1 MAAAEGSLFVADRR
15 LRRRKVVNWA
25 IEALATLASLLAVAV
40 LTIVVISVV
49 RRGASAL
56 DLDFFTKTQGLF
68 GESGGLANA
77 VVGSVVLVA
86 LATAMALPVGILIAI
101 YVSELAPPKIAS
113 VVRLALDVT
122 NGVPTIVIGIF
133 VFSLVVATHGQS
145 GLAGAF
151 ALAIIALPLI
161 SRSTEEVLRLVPPSL
176 REAGLA
182 LGASR
187 WRTVLGIILPTSLG
201 GILTGT
207 TLAVARTAG
216 ETAPLLFTS
225 SLTAQAVTWDPRQP
239 LQSLPLSIFQL
250 SDSPDPAD
258 HARAWA
264 AGIVLLGFVL
274 VTSLAARAVLA
285 RTRRSLQR

>member
-1 MAAAEGSLFVADRR
+1 MDSRATQLFTTDRR
-15 LRRRKVVNWA
+15 LRRRKIVNRLM
-25 IEALATLASLLAVAV
+25 EALASLASLLAVAV
-40 LTIVVISVV
+40 LAIVVISVV
-49 RRGASAL
+49 KRGAGAL
-56 DLDFFTKTQGLF
+56 NVDFFTKTQGLF

-77 VVGSVVLVA
+77 VVGSIVLVA
-86 LATAMALPVGILIAI
+86 LATAFALPVGILIAI
-101 YVSELAPPKIAS
+101 YVSELAPPRVAN

-133 VFSLVVATHGQS
+133 VFSVLVVSQGQS
-145 GLAGAF
+145 GLAGAA
-151 ALAIIALPLI
+151 ALGIIALPLI
-161 SRSTEEVLRLVPPSL
+161 SRSTQEMLRLVPTTL

-187 WRTVLGIILPTSLG
+187 WRTVVGVILPTSFG

-207 TLAVARTAG
+207 TLAIARVAG

-225 SLTAQAVTWDPRQP
+225 ALTAQAVTWDPRQP

-264 AGIVLLGFVL
+264 AGIVLMGFVL
-274 VTSLAARAVLA
+274 TTSLAARAFLA
-285 RTRRSLQR
+285 RSRRKLSK

>member
-1 MAAAEGSLFVADRR
+1 MEGQTSPLIVGDRR
-15 LRRRKVVNWA
+15 LRRRKLVNRVM
-25 IEALATLASLLAVAV
+25 ESLATLASILAVAV
-40 LTIVVISVV
+40 LAIVVVSVV

-68 GESGGLANA
+68 GETGGLANA
-77 VVGSVVLVA
+77 VVGSLLLIVI
-86 LATAMALPVGILIAI
+86 ATGLALPVGILIAI
-101 YVSELAPPKIAS
+101 YVSELAPPRAAS
-113 VVRLALDVT
+113 VVRLALDIT
-122 NGVPTIVIGIF
+122 NGVPTIVTGIF
-133 VFSLVVATHGQS
+133 VFSVLVASQGQS
-145 GLAGAF
+145 GVAGAV

-161 SRSTEEVLRLVPPSL
+161 SRSTQEVLRLVPPSL

-201 GILTGT
+201 GILTGA
-207 TLAVARTAG
+207 TLAIARVAG

-225 SLTAQAVTWDPRQP
+225 SLAARAVTWDPRQP

-250 SDSPDPAD
+250 SDSADPAD

-264 AGIVLLGFVL
+264 AGIVLMGFVL
-274 VTSLAARAVLA
+274 ITTLAARALLA
-285 RTRRSLQR
+285 RTRRRLSR

>member
-1 MAAAEGSLFVADRR
+1 MEGARAELFVSDGR
-15 LRRRKVVNWA
+15 LRRRKIVNRATEVV
-25 IEALATLASLLAVAV
+25 ATLASLLAVAV
-40 LTIVVISVV
+40 LLIVVVSVV
-49 RRGASAL
+49 RRGAGAL
-56 DLDFFTKTQGLF
+56 DVDFFTKTQGLF

-77 VVGSVVLVA
+77 VVGSIVLVA
-86 LATAMALPVGILIAI
+86 LATGFALPVGILIAI
-101 YVSELAPPKIAS
+101 YVSELAPPKVAS

-122 NGVPTIVIGIF
+122 NGVPTIVTGIF
-133 VFSLVVATHGQS
+133 VFSLLVAAHGQS

-151 ALAIIALPLI
+151 ALSIIALPLI
-161 SRSTEEVLRLVPPSL
+161 SRSTQEVLRLVPPAL

-187 WRTVLGIILPTSLG
+187 WRTVLGIILPTGVG

-207 TLAVARTAG
+207 TLAIARVAG

-258 HARAWA
+258 HERAWA
-264 AGIVLLGFVL
+264 AGIVLMGFVL
-274 VTSLAARAVLA
+274 VTSLAARGLLA
-285 RTRRSLQR
+285 RTRRKLSQ

>member
-1 MAAAEGSLFVADRR
+1 MEAARRELFVSDGR
-15 LRRRKVVNWA
+15 LRRRKIVNRA
-25 IEALATLASLLAVAV
+25 TEVLATLASLLAVAV
-40 LTIVVISVV
+40 LLIVVVSVV
-49 RRGASAL
+49 RRGAGAL
-56 DLDFFTKTQGLF
+56 DVDFFTKTQGLF

-86 LATAMALPVGILIAI
+86 LATAFALPVGILIAI
-101 YVSELAPPKIAS
+101 YVTELAPPKVAS
-113 VVRLALDVT
+113 LVRLALDVT
-122 NGVPTIVIGIF
+122 NGVPTIVTGIF
-133 VFSLVVATHGQS
+133 VFSLLVAAHGQS

-151 ALAIIALPLI
+151 ALSIIALPLI
-161 SRSTEEVLRLVPPSL
+161 SRSTQEVLRLVPPSL

-187 WRTVLGIILPTSLG
+187 WRTVLGIILPTGVG

-207 TLAVARTAG
+207 TLAIARVAG

-264 AGIVLLGFVL
+264 AGIVLMGFVL
-274 VTSLAARAVLA
+274 VTSLTARALLA
-285 RTRRSLQR
+285 RTRRRLSQ